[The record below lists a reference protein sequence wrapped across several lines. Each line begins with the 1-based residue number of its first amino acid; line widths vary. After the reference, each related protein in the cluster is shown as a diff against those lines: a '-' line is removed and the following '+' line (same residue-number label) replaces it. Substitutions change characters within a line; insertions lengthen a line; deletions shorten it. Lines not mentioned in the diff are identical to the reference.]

1 MVCQEDH
8 ASICTEIHPEVG
20 QRSQS
25 FTDTRQVLGGYV
37 LDVEQDQ
44 SSRLGFKK
52 KMAELHPDK
61 SFEKRC
67 TISPTSNTSCATV
80 LQARTFLCFLYTQVL
95 LLLV

>member
-1 MVCQEDH
+1 MVGQEDH

-20 QRSQS
+20 KRSQI

-37 LDVEQDQ
+37 FDIEQDQ

-52 KMAELHPDK
+52 KMAELNPNE

-67 TISPTSNTSCATV
+67 AISPSSNTSCATM
-80 LQARTFLCFLYTQVL
+80 LQVRTFL
-95 LLLV
+95 